1 MRQAGTWDFVAVLDK
16 WLLLSHRIQRNYKE
30 LKAAS
35 CMPRWGTI
43 KLKKT
48 KNPTAFLRCH
58 AKAGYCTCTL
68 NIAPLNRTRPSFPLS
83 LSNQEA
89 SLSLLFLSIR
99 GQNNEN
105 HSHRK
110 LTKLIIWTTALSNS
124 MKLWA
129 MPCRATQI
137 RWVMVERS
145 DKMWSTGEG
154 NGKPLQYFCLENT
167 MNSMKR

>member
-1 MRQAGTWDFVAVLDK
+1 MHGTFWRRLPLSPLPPPQFDLWSNNREGTHPCPSKENWIKD
-16 WLLLSHRIQRNYKE
+16 LLN
-30 LKAAS
+30 
-35 CMPRWGTI
+35 M
-43 KLKKT
+43 
-48 KNPTAFLRCH
+48 
-58 AKAGYCTCTL
+58 
-68 NIAPLNRTRPSFPLS
+68 APLNRTRPSFPLS